1 MVKVIPKRLKEDAL
15 VNVMFE
21 IRFSSENNT
30 FSNIMPGILFTEL
43 NLRNS
48 YKTPHFEI
56 PDVVRQQNVD
66 FKYLPLV
73 GFSWGAYNILI
84 GDNVLLLAVNSRYPG
99 WSDFKTHICTLI
111 SIIKK
116 YELISIIERFS
127 LKYVDIIEYPS
138 AESIGEHL
146 NMSVSLGGEDFL
158 GPYLNLRSEKQ
169 EGESVIIV
177 QLAGQARAEGPEIK
191 TREGFM
197 IDIDC
202 IINKNNISF
211 EVFEQSFESEIDSLH
226 HKNKTVFFNFLTDKA
241 LDNLGAIYE

>member
-1 MVKVIPKRLKEDAL
+1 MVKVIPTRLKEDAL
-15 VNVMFE
+15 VNVLFE

-30 FSNIMPGILFTEL
+30 FSHIMPGILFTEL
-43 NLRNS
+43 NLKNS
-48 YKTPHFEI
+48 FRTPHFEI
-56 PDVVRQQNVD
+56 PEVVRQQNVD

-73 GFSWGAYNILI
+73 GFSWGAYNVLI

-99 WSDFKTHICTLI
+99 WRDFKEHICTLI
-111 SIIKK
+111 GVIKK
-116 YELISIIERFS
+116 HELISTVERFS

-138 AESIGEHL
+138 SESIGEHL
-146 NMSVSLGGEDFL
+146 NMSVILGGENYL
-158 GPYLNLRSEKQ
+158 GPSLNLRSEKQ

-202 IINKNNISF
+202 IVNKQSLSF
-211 EVFEQSFESEIDSLH
+211 EDFIQSFESEIDSLH

-241 LDNLGAIYE
+241 LANLGAVYE

>member
-15 VNVMFE
+15 VNVLFE

-30 FSNIMPGILFTEL
+30 FSSIMPGILFTEL
-43 NLRNS
+43 SLKNS
-48 YKTPHFEI
+48 FRTPHFEI
-56 PDVVRQQNVD
+56 PEVVRQQNVD

-73 GFSWGAYNILI
+73 GFSWGDYNILI

-99 WSDFKTHICTLI
+99 WETFKKHICTLMDI
-111 SIIKK
+111 VKK
-116 YELISIIERFS
+116 HDLISIVERFS

-138 AESIGEHL
+138 TEDIGEHL
-146 NMSVSLGGEDFL
+146 NMSVSLGDENYL

-169 EGESVIIV
+169 EGDAVIII

-202 IINKNNISF
+202 IINKQNLSF
-211 EVFEQSFESEIDSLH
+211 EDFIQSFESELDSLH
-226 HKNKTVFFNFLTDKA
+226 NKNKSVFFNFLTDKA
-241 LDNLGAIYE
+241 LDNLGAVYE